1 MQMAKNRTAGQRGG
15 QVIQEEHGQRSEG
28 KSSTSTNLV
37 ALECDT

>member
-1 MQMAKNRTAGQRGG
+1 MTKNKRGSGQRGS
-15 QVIQEEHGQRSEG
+15 QVIQEEHIQRSEG